1 MVGEIQAG
9 MEVGRYR
16 LERRLATGGMGT
28 VWIARDRLLVRE
40 VAVKLL
46 PRLFVTDEAAEQ
58 RFQREARAMGRIQHP
73 NVVSI
78 FDIGSADPGSG
89 EEVPYLV
96 MELIRGRSLDQI
108 IKEGPLPARRA
119 VGIAAQVAKALGAA
133 HRAGVVHRDLKPSNI
148 VISDE
153 GHAKV
158 LDFGLARLVQA
169 IGHSSE
175 ATLTAPG
182 MVLGSCPY
190 MAPEQALGGH
200 VGAHADIF
208 SFGTVLYEMVTGR
221 RAFTGTTPVQVLQ
234 SVIKCQ
240 YPSIAEVAVGAP
252 PALAAIIERCLE
264 KDPGRRYPDA
274 DSLVHDLE
282 AFLGTSMADDGDI
295 PTVGLG
301 SSSIRAVE
309 IQRRRRLIR
318 AGLAAAV
325 VLVIGTTGGL
335 LGGRAGMESLRPD
348 PGRWRSRTL
357 HEGTG
362 SIRHISWSP
371 SGTELVAEV
380 EDNGA
385 FEILVVPVDQ
395 QEPRVLA
402 QSSED
407 GAPIWPAYSPDGQAV
422 AVTRMGDTSMSVEIL
437 PAVGGAAVSVLDN
450 ASRGAWIAPGTLVVS
465 RITEGTSDLWT
476 WEPNTGQVTPYPVSP
491 ADRQY
496 WAALPRPGGGAAFL
510 GGGSDTRAGIFV
522 GWTGR
527 DAVDQWLAGG
537 ILLQGLSWHPE
548 GRSLV
553 ASVGHRIARVTESG
567 RADLLA
573 PPLTLDY
580 PAFDGSGTRLA
591 VVDQHSSYDI
601 VAADPLTGRLRCV
614 KCGEPKVGWGSVGP
628 ETSIF
633 YRRSVDG
640 GPSLYRVDRNSGDEG
655 PVAAA
660 GPGASCPV
668 VSPDGTRLTYLKR
681 NVEAGGVDL
690 MVLALAGGEPVTLA
704 TAVEGSEF
712 PSWSPDG
719 RFVAFAAGSPLR
731 VWVVSAAGGD
741 PRAVSPP
748 GGDYPVW
755 SPDGRWIAF
764 SIWTDGGDANQGAW
778 LVSPQGSSPF
788 KINSHPTR
796 LAWSRDGKDL
806 YQLRREQES
815 IVVYSAEAGR
825 KEWHRSAVLKLDGPV
840 PEHFEYL
847 PLTVDPATGEL
858 ILNRN
863 ISRSALLVF
872 EELDPKRW

>member
-1 MVGEIQAG
+1 MIGEIQPG

-46 PRLFVTDEAAEQ
+46 PRLFVTDQAAEQ
-58 RFQREARAMGRIQHP
+58 RFQREARAMGRLQHP
-73 NVVSI
+73 NVVAI
-78 FDIGSADPGSG
+78 YDIGSADPGSG
-89 EEVPYLV
+89 EEMPYLV
-96 MELIRGRSLDQI
+96 MELIRGRGLDQI
-108 IKEGPLPARRA
+108 ILEGPLPAIRA
-119 VGIAAQVAKALGAA
+119 TGIAAQVAKALGAA
-133 HRAGVVHRDLKPSNI
+133 HSAGVVHRDLKPSNI
-148 VISDE
+148 VVSDD

-169 IGHSSE
+169 GDHSSE

-190 MAPEQALGGH
+190 MAPEQAIGGN
-200 VGAHADIF
+200 VGAPADIF
-208 SFGTVLYEMVTGR
+208 SFGAVFYEMVSGL
-221 RAFTGTTPVQVLQ
+221 RAFTGSTPIKVLQ
-234 SVIKCQ
+234 SVVKCQ
-240 YPSIAEVAVGAP
+240 YPPLSESAP
-252 PALAAIIERCLE
+252 GVSTDLVAIIERCME
-264 KDPGRRYPDA
+264 KDPWRRYPNA
-274 DSLVHDLE
+274 EALVRDLE
-282 AFLGTSMADDGDI
+282 AFVGSSRPEDADL
-295 PTVGLG
+295 PTVEIG
-301 SSSIRAVE
+301 SSSIKAVE
-309 IQRRRRLIR
+309 LRRRRRLIR
-318 AGLAAAV
+318 V
-325 VLVIGTTGGL
+325 VLGAGAVLLLGSVVGF
-335 LGGRAGMESLRPD
+335 LGGRVGTETLRPD

-357 HEGTG
+357 YEAAG
-362 SIRHISWSP
+362 SMRHISWSP
-371 SGTELVAEV
+371 SGTEVVAEV
-380 EDNGA
+380 EDNGT

-395 QEPRVLA
+395 QEPRVLT

-465 RITEGTSDLWT
+465 RITEGASGLWT
-476 WEPNTGQVTPYPVSP
+476 WKPDTEQVTPYPMNP

-496 WAALPRPGGGAAFL
+496 WAAAPRPGGGAAFL

-522 GWTGR
+522 GREGR
-527 DAVDQWLAGG
+527 DSVDQWLAGG
-537 ILLQGLSWHPE
+537 VLLQGLSWHPE

-553 ASVGHRIARVTESG
+553 ASVGHRLARITENG

-580 PAFDGSGTRLA
+580 PAFDGTGTRLA

-614 KCGEPKVGWGSVGP
+614 KCGEPKAGWGSVGP
-628 ETSIF
+628 ETSTF

-640 GPSLYRVDRNSGDEG
+640 GPSLYRVDRNRGDEG
-655 PVAAA
+655 PVVAA

-690 MVLALAGGEPVTLA
+690 MILALGGGEPVRLA
-704 TAVEGSEF
+704 GAVEGSEF

-719 RFVAFAAGSPLR
+719 RFIAFAAGSPLR

-755 SPDGRWIAF
+755 SPAGRWIAY
-764 SIWTDGGDANQGAW
+764 SVWTDSGDANQGAW
-778 LVSPQGSSPF
+778 LVSPQGGSPT
-788 KINSHPTR
+788 KVSPHPTR
-796 LAWSRDGKDL
+796 LAWSRDGNDL
-806 YQLRREQES
+806 YQLRREQET
-815 IVVYSAEAGR
+815 IVVYSAEVDR
-825 KEWHRSAVLKLDGPV
+825 KVWHRGAILDLDGPA
-840 PEHFEYL
+840 PEHFEFL
-847 PLTVDPATGEL
+847 PLTVDSSTGEL
-858 ILNRN
+858 ILNLR
-863 ISRSALLVF
+863 ISRSTLLVF
-872 EELDPKRW
+872 EGLNPDRW